1 MKKQT
6 KNILTK
12 LALVA
17 APFAVAATITTSAV
31 SANADDNTFGDWVM
45 TPADKA
51 NIEKANALTNEG
63 RIEDHSTQAESEA
76 QGAAFQKKQEAQL
89 AKDNARNQREFG
101 GDTSQAT
108 TKPAKKQ
115 AVKKTTKKATKKHV
129 AKKKVVKKHVAKK
142 RVVKKHAR
150 KHARRLFRIRV
161 KAHRIYAY
169 KTSNFRHHKGRR
181 AERKGTKLYVYGK
194 VRRGHTTYYKVYG
207 GRFITSSH
215 HYVTRVAR

>member
-31 SANADDNTFGDWVM
+31 SANADGTSFGDWVM

-51 NIEKANALTNEG
+51 NIEKADKLSNEG
-63 RIEDHSTQAESEA
+63 RIEDHSTQAEDGA
-76 QGAAFQKKQEAQL
+76 QSAALGKQQDAELKK
-89 AKDNARNQREFG
+89 DIARNKREFG
-101 GDTSQAT
+101 DNTSQAT
-108 TKPAKKQ
+108 TTPAKKQ
-115 AVKKTTKKATKKHV
+115 AVKQTTKKATKKHV

-142 RVVKKHAR
+142 HVVKKHAR

-161 KAHRIYAY
+161 KAHKIYAY

-181 AERKGTKLYVYGK
+181 VERKGTKLYVYGT

>member
-31 SANADDNTFGDWVM
+31 SANADGTSFGDWNM
-45 TPADKA
+45 TPAEQANMQKA
-51 NIEKANALTNEG
+51 TDGVNEM
-63 RIEDHSTQAESEA
+63 RKESHTTAAESEA
-76 QGAAFQKKQEAQL
+76 QGNAFQKQQDAEFKAHIANNE
-89 AKDNARNQREFG
+89 REFG

-108 TKPAKKQ
+108 TTPAKKQ

-142 RVVKKHAR
+142 HVVKKHAR

-161 KAHRIYAY
+161 KAHKIYAY

-181 AERKGTKLYVYGK
+181 VERKGTKLYVYGT

>member
-31 SANADDNTFGDWVM
+31 SANADQTFGDWVM

-51 NIEKANALTNEG
+51 NIEKADKLSNEG
-63 RIEDHSTQAESEA
+63 RIEDHSTQAEDGA
-76 QGAAFQKKQEAQL
+76 QSAALGKQQDAEFKAHI
-89 AKDNARNQREFG
+89 ANMKREFG

-108 TKPAKKQ
+108 TTPAKKQ

-142 RVVKKHAR
+142 KAAK

-161 KAHRIYAY
+161 KAHKIYAY

-181 AERKGTKLYVYGK
+181 VERKGTKLYVYGT

>member
-31 SANADDNTFGDWVM
+31 SANADQTGGDWVM
-45 TPADKA
+45 TPA
-51 NIEKANALTNEG
+51 EKANMEQATEGVNEM
-63 RIEDHSTQAESEA
+63 RKESHTTDAENEA
-76 QGAAFQKKQEAQL
+76 QGEALQKQQDAEFKAHL
-89 AKDNARNQREFG
+89 AYMKREFG
-101 GDTSQAT
+101 SDTSQAT
-108 TKPAKKQ
+108 TTPAKKQ
-115 AVKKTTKKATKKHV
+115 AVKQTTKKATKKHV

-142 RVVKKHAR
+142 RVVKKPAR

-161 KAHRIYAY
+161 KAHKIYAY

-181 AERKGTKLYVYGK
+181 VERKGAKLYVYGT